1 MSVAGYFSKSTEL
14 RMPKQSDALGIQPEG
29 PVLKGEKSVEQG
41 RRENAI
47 AASRPVMRAPRS
59 ACLLQCAP
67 GSSPPASPA
76 PESR

>member
-47 AASRPVMRAPRS
+47 AASRIVLSCKQECYRRIDDYDSVLRAHCR
-59 ACLLQCAP
+59 L
-67 GSSPPASPA
+67 
-76 PESR
+76 